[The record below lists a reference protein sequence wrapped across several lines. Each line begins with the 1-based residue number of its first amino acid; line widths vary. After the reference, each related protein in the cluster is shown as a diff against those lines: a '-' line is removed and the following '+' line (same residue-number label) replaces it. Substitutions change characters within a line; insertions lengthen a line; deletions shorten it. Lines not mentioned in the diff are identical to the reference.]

1 MPEHSDPVSARTC
14 PSCGRLVPS
23 RVDTCRCGH
32 DFTATAPR
40 TAVIYEPDEPHSS
53 VKWLAPTLVVLAAAL
68 GVALYVVHPWSRE
81 AAESTPTLQP
91 ALQQSPAVV
100 PPAAAA
106 IPGQGAPPLAIP
118 GASLPSA
125 AAPAPVATSFEE
137 IVGNAMAA
145 VVLIDTGTSRG
156 SGFFV
161 TPDLIVTNAHVVENN
176 TVVTVKMSDGAAV
189 PARVLRTSPDVD
201 IAIVRPDTARAGQKT
216 LPLGAVGG
224 VRTGQEVIAIGSAL
238 GVLQNTVTR
247 GIVSGI
253 RNAGGVTLIQT
264 DAAINHG
271 NSGGPLIDHTG
282 RVIGITTLKVASNSE
297 SLGFAVAIDHAV
309 ALVEGRPAEHIQA
322 PPGAQPNASLAG
334 AFGAPSAPLQGDAA
348 RDQAAALFERAM
360 QGLAQRADQL
370 DDYWQRFHESCAVDA
385 LPDSGDRPWFGV
397 WNKAAPLDPR
407 AVSCLATYN
416 NVAVVARGFSTTMAA
431 ASEAARTAGVY
442 PGVRRDLRRKYR
454 LEWNGWE

>member
-1 MPEHSDPVSARTC
+1 MPEHSDPLSARTC
-14 PSCGRLVPS
+14 PSCARLVPS

-32 DFTATAPR
+32 AFTATVPR
-40 TAVIYEPDEPHSS
+40 DSVSYEPDERRSS
-53 VKWLAPTLVVLAAAL
+53 ARWLGPTLAILSIALAVL
-68 GVALYVVHPWSRE
+68 VYVLHPWSGE
-81 AAESTPTLQP
+81 TSEIPPPDQQ
-91 ALQQSPAVV
+91 ALQHAQAVAE
-100 PPAAAA
+100 PAAAA
-106 IPGQGAPPLAIP
+106 IPGQATPPLP
-118 GASLPSA
+118 LPPSPVPLA
-125 AAPAPVATSFEE
+125 AAPPPGPLSFEE

-145 VVLIDTGTSRG
+145 VVLIETGTSRG

-161 TPDLIVTNAHVVENN
+161 TPDLIVTNAHVVEANSA
-176 TVVTVKMSDGAAV
+176 VTVRMSDGAAV
-189 PARVLRTSPDVD
+189 QARVLRTSPEVD
-201 IAIVRPDTARAGQKT
+201 IAIVRPDTARPGQKT
-216 LPLGAVGG
+216 LPLGAVAG

-309 ALVEGRPAEHIQA
+309 ALVEGRPAEQIQA

-334 AFGAPSAPLQGDAA
+334 AFGVPPAPPQGDAA
-348 RDQAAALFERAM
+348 RDQATMQFDRAM

-385 LPDSGDRPWFGV
+385 LPDSGDRPWFGI
-397 WNKAAPLDPR
+397 WIRAAPLDAR
-407 AVSCLATYN
+407 AVSCLGRYN
-416 NVAVVARGFSTTMAA
+416 DVAGIARGFSTAMAS

-442 PGVRRDLRRKYR
+442 PGVRRELRRKYR
-454 LEWNGWE
+454 LDWNGWD